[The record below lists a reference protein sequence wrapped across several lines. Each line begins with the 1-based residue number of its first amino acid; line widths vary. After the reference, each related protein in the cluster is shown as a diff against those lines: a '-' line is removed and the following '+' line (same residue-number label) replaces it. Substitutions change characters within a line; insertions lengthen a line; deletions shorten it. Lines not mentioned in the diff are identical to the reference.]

1 MRHESAKI
9 ILWIIGI
16 FIVISLLMG
25 GSSDSNNGS
34 KVYID
39 CTQPVNSSSPYC
51 DGSYESSIQEQDA
64 TENSYYQNLGR

>member
-1 MRHESAKI
+1 
-9 ILWIIGI
+9 
-16 FIVISLLMG
+16 MG